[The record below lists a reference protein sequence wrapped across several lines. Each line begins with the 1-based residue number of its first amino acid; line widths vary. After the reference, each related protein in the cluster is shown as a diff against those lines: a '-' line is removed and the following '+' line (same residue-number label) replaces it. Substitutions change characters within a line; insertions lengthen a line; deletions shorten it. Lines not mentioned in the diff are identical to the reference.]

1 MLRRRYLL
9 LASVLAA
16 CTGRQKI
23 ELTPDRTALSSIH
36 TLFIGDFGTTDGSD
50 VVKEKVR
57 VLLMNDK
64 RFTVVDAADKADA
77 ILTGAV
83 GVDASQRKGTTDY
96 AGTGVLRLIEAETRR
111 TIWVHEYKRG
121 YMFGGSVSTRL
132 AKQMVDHLLKDAG
145 NF

>member
-1 MLRRRYLL
+1 MLHCRYLL

-16 CTGRQKI
+16 CAGHQKI
-23 ELTPDRTALSSIH
+23 ELAPDRAALSSIH
-36 TLFIGDFGTTDGSD
+36 TLFLGDFGTADRSD

-57 VLLMNDK
+57 VLLLNAN
-64 RFTVVDAADKADA
+64 RFTVVDAADRADA

-83 GVDASQRKGTTDY
+83 GVDAGQYRGTTNY
-96 AGTGVLRLIEAETRR
+96 AGTGVLRLVETKTQR

-121 YMFGGSVSTRL
+121 YMFGGSVSTRV